1 MKLQMGKYWIADIC
15 HPLKYEYNLYKLLFA
30 FSSLVF
36 EIIVLFLLKAVCFN
50 LEFVN
55 LNFNISLRATTKVKG
70 GGGFTFNIW
79 NLVSN

>member
-1 MKLQMGKYWIADIC
+1 MKLQMGKYWIADIS
-15 HPLKYEYNLYKLLFA
+15 HPSKYEYNLLSV